1 MRCAA
6 TVARR
11 DISRKCADN
20 VRNLPGKRVRKAA
33 VFRAAA
39 KVRTTAKTRPAAVGN
54 LAEDLPVLIATK
66 TVFVENDPCVNFAS
80 LDVVSHADWRQ
91 LGEASLRPAHVRM
104 RNATGDDMGVTS
116 STSVRGWCD
125 DKLVEMTAP
134 VTTRGTRNMGSS
146 WKLRVLAM
154 KSK

>member
-1 MRCAA
+1 M
-6 TVARR
+6 
-11 DISRKCADN
+11 
-20 VRNLPGKRVRKAA
+20 
-33 VFRAAA
+33 
-39 KVRTTAKTRPAAVGN
+39 GN

-146 WKLRVLAM
+146 WKLLSFGNEVEMKPTHSALHHRNSGSVLLRRSGIRDFLVIRVAKSSEASTTTISTM
-154 KSK
+154 KR